1 MFLLSCVFAQLFFG
15 SVVFFVLVVSCLA
28 QYVLLIFDLVVYW
41 LDDVLAQVGVLAQ
54 LCFGSIVFF
63 VFVCLGSM

>member
-1 MFLLSCVFAQLFFG
+1 MFLLNCFFG

-28 QYVLLIFDLVVYW
+28 QYVLLIFVLVVYW